1 MIYDVRHVTTY
12 RYDAPVAAARC
23 TLRLLPVDGP
33 GQRVFATDLEIAPR
47 PAAVVERT
55 DFFGAR
61 VATVMITTAHRELRI
76 AADSQVEVTRAI
88 DSAPATQQTPPWEV
102 VRQRAAASA
111 DVGPRGPAHFIYPSR
126 LVPLHGPATAYAA
139 ESFSAGRPVVEAAT
153 ELMQRLHRDFRFD
166 PEATCTATPL
176 ADVFETRGGV
186 CQDFAHAAIA
196 ALRGI
201 GLPAAYVSGYIR
213 TEPPPGQPRLVG
225 ADASHAWVSLWC
237 GDQCGWVDFDP
248 TNAVIAGDDHI
259 VVARGRDYADVSPI
273 DGVFLG
279 SGGQSLEVSVD
290 VTPRVPAA
298 VPRDRDVEA
307 IQEATRKQC
316 FVPPRV

>member
-12 RYDAPVAAARC
+12 RYEAPVAAARC
-23 TLRLLPVDGP
+23 ALRLLPTDGP
-33 GQRVFATDLEIAPR
+33 GQRALAGGLEIAPR

-55 DFFGAR
+55 DFFGTR
-61 VATVMITTAHRELRI
+61 VTTVMITSAHRELRI
-76 AADSQVEVTRAI
+76 AAESRVEVNRAAGAAARP
-88 DSAPATQQTPPWEV
+88 APAWEG

-126 LVPLHGPATAYAA
+126 LVPLHGPATTYAL
-139 ESFSAGRPVVEAAT
+139 ESFPTGRPVVEAAT
-153 ELMQRLHRDFRFD
+153 ELMRRIHTDFRYD
-166 PEATCTATPL
+166 PQATGIATPL
-176 ADVFETRGGV
+176 EEVFAERGGV
-186 CQDFAHAAIA
+186 CQDFAHAALA

-213 TEPPPGQPRLVG
+213 TVPPPGRPRLVG

-237 GDQCGWVDFDP
+237 GDECGWIDFDP
-248 TNAVIAGDDHI
+248 TNAVVAGDDHI
-259 VVARGRDYADVSPI
+259 VIARGRDYADVSPI

-290 VTPRVPAA
+290 VAPSVPGGSPRS
-298 VPRDRDVEA
+298 
-307 IQEATRKQC
+307 
-316 FVPPRV
+316 